1 VVLYGLLGLGALAA
15 LVLLV
20 VRLGDTLHPLLLAA
34 VGGILVWPIRGH
46 KAARAIL
53 FALGAVV
60 LVYMIRTLAGV
71 LAPFIA
77 VFVLAYLLNPIVR
90 WAEARWNVP
99 RWVSTAALTFVAVAG
114 IVAVL
119 LLLVPAFVGQIET
132 LAASAL
138 ALVADLPAW
147 VAQTRALDPL
157 EEAGLIERETL
168 VAELATFLP
177 QQIESL
183 AGSLPALVGNLTKS
197 VGTLIGIVTIAA
209 LLPVLLYY
217 SLKDYGELRAG
228 VVRLFP
234 RFRGDRTYLTRIAQ
248 VVGNYLR
255 GQLTISAISALLV
268 GIPAAIFGLPFALL
282 LGLLAGLLNMIP
294 SLGAVLTY
302 VFGVALMLLF
312 GTWTDVLIVLGILAA
327 QAIIEQSLL
336 TPNIMSQ
343 QVGLHPVV
351 VILSLFV
358 FSAFFGL
365 VGFIL
370 AVPVTALLAGVLEAY
385 REAFVLDLASG
396 DQPLVVTP
404 EEARAAAPEAAA

>member
-1 VVLYGLLGLGALAA
+1 MLHGLLALGGLAS

-20 VRLGDTLHPLLLAA
+20 VQLGESLDPLILAA
-34 VGGILVWPIRGH
+34 VGLILLWPIRSH

-60 LVYMIRTLAGV
+60 TVYVIRTLAGV
-71 LAPFIA
+71 LAPFVG
-77 VFVLAYLLNPIVR
+77 VFVLAYLLNPVVL
-90 WAEARWNVP
+90 WAERKWKVP
-99 RWVSTAALTFVAVAG
+99 RWVSTAVLTFVAVGVFAA
-114 IVAVL
+114 IL

-138 ALVADLPAW
+138 GVVADLPAW
-147 VAQTRALDPL
+147 VAQTSALDPL

-168 VAELATFLP
+168 VRELGTFLP
-177 QQIESL
+177 AQIQEI
-183 AGSLPALVGNLTKS
+183 AGGLPALVGNLTKS
-197 VGTLIGIVTIAA
+197 VGTLISIVTIAA

-217 SLKDYGELRAG
+217 SLKDYGELRAS
-228 VVRLFP
+228 VVKLFP
-234 RFRGDRTYLTRIAQ
+234 RFRGDRTYLTRIAH

-294 SLGAVLTY
+294 SLGAILTY

-312 GTWTDVLIVLGILAA
+312 GTFGDVLIVLAILAV

-358 FSAFFGL
+358 FSTFFGL
-365 VGFIL
+365 VGFII

-385 REAFVLDLASG
+385 REAFVLDIAAG
-396 DQPLVVTP
+396 
-404 EEARAAAPEAAA
+404 EEPIIVAPEAVTGA